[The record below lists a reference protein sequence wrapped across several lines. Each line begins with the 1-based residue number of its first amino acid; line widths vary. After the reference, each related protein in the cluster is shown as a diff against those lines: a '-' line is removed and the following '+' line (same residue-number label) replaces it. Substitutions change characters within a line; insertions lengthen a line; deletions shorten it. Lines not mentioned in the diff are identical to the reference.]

1 MFRPYCVETVALRCV
16 PGWIGS
22 RCKEDVVDVD
32 ELIERFSLFD
42 DWEERYAY
50 IIQMG
55 RKLPAFPE
63 EHRTEAN
70 KVRGCVSQ
78 VWMISEVNEGC
89 VRLQG
94 DSDAFIVKGLVAI
107 LLALYS
113 GKTPAQIA
121 AIDIESV
128 FSELELHEHL
138 TPNRRNGFFSMVERI
153 RTYGKVASA

>member
-1 MFRPYCVETVALRCV
+1 MTT
-16 PGWIGS
+16 
-22 RCKEDVVDVD
+22 D

-63 EHRTEAN
+63 IARTEAN

-78 VWMISEVNEGC
+78 VWMISERVGDTL
-89 VRLQG
+89 VIQG

-107 LLALYS
+107 LVALYS
-113 GKTPAQIA
+113 GLTPEEIA
-121 AIDIESV
+121 AVDVEKV
-128 FSELELHEHL
+128 FADLDLTDHL
-138 TPNRRNGFFSMVERI
+138 TPNRRNGFFSMVQRI
-153 RTYGKVASA
+153 RAFGSRPN

>member
-1 MFRPYCVETVALRCV
+1 MDVE
-16 PGWIGS
+16 
-22 RCKEDVVDVD
+22 

-55 RKLPAFPE
+55 RQLPDFPE

-78 VWMISEVNEGC
+78 VWMISETQAGKVS
-89 VRLQG
+89 LQG

-107 LLALYS
+107 LLKLYS
-113 GKTPAQIA
+113 ERSPEEIA

-128 FSELELHEHL
+128 FDRLGLAEHL
-138 TPNRRNGFFSMVERI
+138 TPNRRNGFFSMVQRI
-153 RTYGKVASA
+153 RGYGAAAAEA

>member
-1 MFRPYCVETVALRCV
+1 MT
-16 PGWIGS
+16 S
-22 RCKEDVVDVD
+22 D

-63 EHRTEAN
+63 AERTEAN
-70 KVRGCVSQ
+70 KVSGCVSQ
-78 VWMISEVNEGC
+78 VWMVSEQRGDC
-89 VRLQG
+89 IDMQG

-113 GKTPAQIA
+113 GLTPQEIA
-121 AIDIESV
+121 AVDVEKV
-128 FSELELHEHL
+128 FADLDLADHL
-138 TPNRRNGFFSMVERI
+138 TPNRRNGFFSMVQRI
-153 RTYGKVASA
+153 RAFGNQAE

>member
-1 MFRPYCVETVALRCV
+1 MTT
-16 PGWIGS
+16 
-22 RCKEDVVDVD
+22 D

-63 EHRTEAN
+63 SERIESN

-78 VWMISEVNEGC
+78 VWMVSERVGDT
-89 VRLQG
+89 VVIQG

-113 GKTPAQIA
+113 GLTPAQIA
-121 AIDIESV
+121 TVDVEKLFADLDLSD
-128 FSELELHEHL
+128 HL
-138 TPNRRNGFFSMVERI
+138 TPNRRNGFFSMVQRI
-153 RTYGKVASA
+153 RAFGLLAG

>member
-1 MFRPYCVETVALRCV
+1 M
-16 PGWIGS
+16 
-22 RCKEDVVDVD
+22 DVD

-55 RKLPAFPE
+55 RKLPPFPE
-63 EHRTEAN
+63 EERTEAN

-78 VWMISEVNEGC
+78 VWMIRHTEGE
-89 VRLQG
+89 RIHIQG

-113 GKTPAQIA
+113 GRTSEEIA
-121 AIDIESV
+121 AVDVEAV
-128 FSELELHEHL
+128 FSELELAEHL
-138 TPNRRNGFFSMVERI
+138 TPNRRNGFFSMVQRI
-153 RTYGKVASA
+153 RSFGLAEQADV

>member
-1 MFRPYCVETVALRCV
+1 MNVE
-16 PGWIGS
+16 
-22 RCKEDVVDVD
+22 
-32 ELIERFSLFD
+32 ELIERFDLFD

-55 RKLPAFPE
+55 RKLPDFPE

-78 VWMISEVNEGC
+78 VWMISETDAGQV
-89 VRLQG
+89 VIQG

-113 GKTPAQIA
+113 KRTPEEIA

-128 FSELELHEHL
+128 FEQLGLAEHL
-138 TPNRRNGFFSMVERI
+138 TPNRRNGFFSMVQRI
-153 RTYGKVASA
+153 RAYGLAAASG

>member
-1 MFRPYCVETVALRCV
+1 
-16 PGWIGS
+16 
-22 RCKEDVVDVD
+22 VDVD
-32 ELIERFSLFD
+32 ELIERFELFD

-55 RKLPAFPE
+55 RKLPDFPE

-78 VWMISEVNEGC
+78 VWMISATEEGQ
-89 VRLQG
+89 VSIQG

-113 GKTPAQIA
+113 RKTPAEIA

-128 FSELELHEHL
+128 FDQLGLAEHL
-138 TPNRRNGFFSMVERI
+138 TPNRRNGFFSMVQRI
-153 RTYGKVASA
+153 RSYGLAASAS

>member
-1 MFRPYCVETVALRCV
+1 
-16 PGWIGS
+16 
-22 RCKEDVVDVD
+22 VDVD

-55 RKLPAFPE
+55 RKLPPFPE
-63 EHRTEAN
+63 EERTEAN

-78 VWMISEVNEGC
+78 VWMIRHTEGE
-89 VRLQG
+89 RIHIQG

-113 GKTPAQIA
+113 GRTSEEIA
-121 AIDIESV
+121 AVDVEAV
-128 FSELELHEHL
+128 FSELELAEHL
-138 TPNRRNGFFSMVERI
+138 TPNRRNGFFSMVQRI
-153 RTYGKVASA
+153 RSFGLAEQADV

>member
-1 MFRPYCVETVALRCV
+1 MDVE
-16 PGWIGS
+16 
-22 RCKEDVVDVD
+22 

-55 RKLPAFPE
+55 RQLPDFPE

-78 VWMISEVNEGC
+78 VWMISETQAGKVS
-89 VRLQG
+89 LQG

-107 LLALYS
+107 LLKLYS
-113 GKTPAQIA
+113 ERSPEEIA

-128 FSELELHEHL
+128 FDQLGLAEHL
-138 TPNRRNGFFSMVERI
+138 TPNRRNGFFSMVQRI
-153 RTYGKVASA
+153 RGYGLAAAEA

>member
-1 MFRPYCVETVALRCV
+1 M
-16 PGWIGS
+16 
-22 RCKEDVVDVD
+22 DVD
-32 ELIERFSLFD
+32 ELIERFELFD

-55 RKLPAFPE
+55 RKLPDFPE

-78 VWMISEVNEGC
+78 VWMISATEEGQ
-89 VRLQG
+89 VSIQG

-113 GKTPAQIA
+113 RKTPAEIA

-128 FSELELHEHL
+128 FDQLGLAEHL
-138 TPNRRNGFFSMVERI
+138 TPNRRNGFFSMVQRI
-153 RTYGKVASA
+153 RSYGLAASAS